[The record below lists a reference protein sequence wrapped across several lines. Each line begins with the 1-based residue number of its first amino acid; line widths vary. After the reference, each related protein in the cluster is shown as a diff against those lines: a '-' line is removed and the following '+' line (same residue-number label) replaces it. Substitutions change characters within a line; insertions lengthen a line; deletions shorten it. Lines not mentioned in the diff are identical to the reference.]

1 MTFSFDPET
10 HTYTVASGAV
20 PSVTQL
26 LLEMGFVDD
35 RFFNDYSRDRGS
47 LVHLIIKWHCGG
59 VLDEETIDPILRP
72 YFDAWLKFEA
82 ESHFISK
89 SVEIPL
95 YSEAYGF
102 AGTPDHIG
110 LLNGVRSVID
120 AKTGVL
126 TPATALQTA
135 GYEILSGERL
145 KRFGLQL
152 TDQGNYKL
160 TEFKDRQDRS
170 IFLAAL
176 GCWYWIKNHK

>member
-1 MTFSFDPET
+1 MTLSFDQGT
-10 HTYTVASGAV
+10 HTYTVASGIV
-20 PSVTQL
+20 PSVTQVL
-26 LLEMGFVDD
+26 SDMGFVDS
-35 RFFNDYSRDRGS
+35 RWFNDYAMERGS
-47 LVHLIIKWHCGG
+47 LIHKIIEWHCQDE
-59 VLDEETIDPILRP
+59 LDETTIDPILRP
-72 YFDAWLKFEA
+72 YFDGWLKFEA
-82 ESHFISK
+82 ESHFISE

-110 LLNGVRSVID
+110 LLNGTRSVID
-120 AKTGVL
+120 VKTGVL
-126 TPATALQTA
+126 TAATALQLA
-135 GYEILSGERL
+135 AYEALSGERL

-176 GCWYWIKNHK
+176 GCWYWIRNHK

>member
-1 MTFSFDPET
+1 MPELIFNEQE
-10 HTYTVASGAV
+10 HRYSYNGVEI
-20 PSVTQL
+20 PSVTRIL
-26 LLEMGFVDD
+26 CDMGFVNATW
-35 RFFNDYSRDRGS
+35 FTDYSRERGS
-47 LVHLIIKWHCGG
+47 LVHKIIKWHCQG
-59 VLDEETIDPILRP
+59 VLDEDTIDPVLRP

-82 ESHFISK
+82 ESHFISE

-95 YSEAYGF
+95 YNEAYGF

-126 TPATALQTA
+126 TPATALQVA

-152 TDQGNYKL
+152 TDQGNYRL
-160 TEFKDRQDRS
+160 TEFKDRQDRTV
-170 IFLAAL
+170 FLSAL
-176 GCWYWIKNHK
+176 SCWHWIRNH